1 MTVTARLAVVVVLQT
16 LALIA
21 MIAMKQWTLNT
32 GTLVVLETQPIDP
45 RSLFRGDYVRLNYTI
60 SELKPQALAGD
71 NAFRRHDPLYLV
83 LEPGEPYWRPVSVHR
98 RKPALAGAQ
107 VAIKGEVQ
115 YINHRGRFEGA
126 ANESEPIQVMQVRYG
141 IESYFVPEGEG
152 RALERPQADEVVS
165 LRIAVDKAGNAGIKA
180 VLVNGEV
187 RYTER
192 LF

>member
-16 LALIA
+16 LALFA

-32 GTLVVLETQPIDP
+32 GTPVVLETQPIDP
-45 RSLFRGDYVRLNYTI
+45 RSLFRGDYVRLNYKI
-60 SELKPQALAGD
+60 SELKPQELAGD
-71 NAFRRHDPLYLV
+71 NAFRRYDRFYLV
-83 LEPGEPYWRPVSVHR
+83 LEPGEPYWQPVSVHR
-98 RKPALAGAQ
+98 RKPALGGGR

-115 YINHRGRFEGA
+115 YINHRGWYGRSGDEK
-126 ANESEPIQVMQVRYG
+126 EPIHVMHVRYG
-141 IESYFVPEGEG
+141 IENYFVPEGEG
-152 RALERPQADEVVS
+152 RVLERPQPGEVVS

-180 VLVNGEV
+180 VLVNGEA